1 MSAMEVDSSTTPI
14 DCVDESNDMLP
25 PPSPTDETHEEEIN
39 GVVTLLPGEVRI
51 SKANLRNPV
60 WLNFD
65 KVKVNGVEKVV
76 CIYCNKRLAGAS
88 KNGTSH
94 LGDHYKVCPKRKVVD
109 LRQKVLTSNFM
120 KGEGKQKLEAYIF
133 YQNFARRALA
143 CMIIMHEYPLSI
155 VDHIGFR
162 NFVHALQP
170 TFTMVSRNTIKSDI
184 FKIYDVEKVKTMKA
198 LEKNQGRVAV
208 TIDMWTTSNQKR
220 GYMVI
225 TTHFIDDSWN
235 LQSRILRFVYVPCPH
250 TAQALCDALMDT
262 FLDWNIDRKLSTI
275 TVDNC
280 STNDAMVSLLL
291 ENFDPNCLWWS
302 GSLFHVRCAA
312 HILNLIVK
320 DGLEVIKEAIE
331 KIRDS
336 VAFWTATPKREENF
350 EETIRQLRI
359 PFTKKLPLDCVTR
372 WNSNYLMLQTA
383 IEYKD
388 AFSRLKHCDTQ
399 YKTVPTE
406 NDWKLAVEICG
417 RLKVFYNVT
426 ELFSRTRYPTAN
438 LFFAKICEIKIA
450 LSEWVFCDNVVVQNM
465 AWKMEEKYDKYWQN
479 IHGILGVAAV
489 LDPRY
494 KMTLIEYYFRRIFGI
509 EAESK
514 IETVLK
520 LCCDLLT
527 EYQDRLNK
535 GGGEPSSKVVSGV
548 GDGDDLSDFDK
559 FVSSRKKAKTS
570 HVKTE
575 LDNYLEE
582 EVLPRHP
589 DFDILAWW
597 KSNGLKYPTLQAIA
611 KDALAIP
618 VSTVAS
624 ESAFSTSGRVLNPNR
639 NRLHPKTLE
648 ALMCAQSWLTALE
661 HEDEPLQGFGT
672 INDDADDH
680 DCVSSVTNVDG

>member
-1 MSAMEVDSSTTPI
+1 MFISISFHCGTQDNMSAVEVDSSSTPI
-14 DCVDESNDMLP
+14 DCVDESNAVLP
-25 PPSPTDETHEEEIN
+25 PPSPTVETHEEEID
-39 GVVTLLPGEVRI
+39 GVVTLLPGEVRM
-51 SKANLRNPV
+51 SKANLRSSV

-65 KVKVNGVEKVV
+65 KVKANGVEKAV
-76 CIYCNKRLAGAS
+76 CIYCNKRLAGSS

-94 LGDHYKVCPKRKVVD
+94 LGDHHNICPRRKVAD

-120 KGEGKQKLEAYIF
+120 KGEGKLKLEAYIF

-162 NFVHALQP
+162 NFVQALQP
-170 TFTMVSRNTIKSDI
+170 AFTMVSRNTIKSDI

-198 LEKNQGRVAV
+198 LEKIQGRVAV
-208 TIDMWTTSNQKR
+208 TTDMWTASNQER

-225 TTHFIDDSWN
+225 TAHFVDDSWN

-250 TAQALCDALMDT
+250 TAQVLCDALMDT
-262 FLDWNIDRKLSTI
+262 LLDWNIDRKLSTI

-291 ENFDPNCLWWS
+291 EKFDPNCLWWS

-336 VAFWTATPKREENF
+336 VAFWTATPKREEKF

-359 PFTKKLPLDCVTR
+359 PFTKKLPLDCATR
-372 WNSNYLMLQTA
+372 WNSTYLMLQTA

-388 AFSRLKHCDTQ
+388 AFSRLKHRDTQ

-417 RLKVFYNVT
+417 RLKLFYNVT
-426 ELFSRTRYPTAN
+426 ELFNGTRYPTAN
-438 LFFAKICEIKIA
+438 LFFAKI
-450 LSEWVFCDNVVVQNM
+450 L
-465 AWKMEEKYDKYWQN
+465 
-479 IHGILGVAAV
+479 
-489 LDPRY
+489 LDPRD

-514 IETVLK
+514 IEAILR

-527 EYQDRLNK
+527 EYQGRLNT
-535 GGGEPSSKVVSGV
+535 GGGESSSKVVSNV

-661 HEDEPLQGFGT
+661 REGEPL
-672 INDDADDH
+672 
-680 DCVSSVTNVDG
+680 